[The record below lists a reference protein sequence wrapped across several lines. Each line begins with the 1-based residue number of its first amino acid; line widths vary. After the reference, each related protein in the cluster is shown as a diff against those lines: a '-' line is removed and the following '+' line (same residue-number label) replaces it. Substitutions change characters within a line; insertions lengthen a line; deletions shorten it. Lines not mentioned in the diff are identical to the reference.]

1 MSVLTADCLTE
12 IRTAYVQNMNF
23 MTTLQCKYERTA
35 NSTIE
40 MQIQSW
46 QKVTSIV
53 LSAIIFNKQ
62 RTHYIP
68 VASATS
74 LVELSHWVTLV
85 STALYYV
92 KQTPENNDRNFLK
105 LNCKR

>member
-1 MSVLTADCLTE
+1 
-12 IRTAYVQNMNF
+12 MNF
-23 MTTLQCKYERTA
+23 TTTLRCKYERTA
-35 NSTIE
+35 NSATE

-53 LSAIIFNKQ
+53 LSAAIFNKQ
-62 RTHYIP
+62 RTHYIQ

-74 LVELSHWVTLV
+74 LVELSHWASLV

-92 KQTPENNDRNFLK
+92 KQTPETNARNFLK
-105 LNCKR
+105 LKCKR

>member
-1 MSVLTADCLTE
+1 MSVMAADCLTD
-12 IRTAYVQNMNF
+12 IRTAYVQNVNF
-23 MTTLQCKYERTA
+23 TTTLQCKYERTA
-35 NSTIE
+35 NSAIE

-46 QKVTSIV
+46 QKVTSVV

-62 RTHYIP
+62 RTHHIP

-74 LVELSHWVTLV
+74 FVELSHWVSFV
-85 STALYYV
+85 STALYYI
-92 KQTPENNDRNFLK
+92 KQTPENSARNFLE